1 MAQNEGPFQKG
12 ERLTAVKLNELTTGK
27 PLSVSGRGVINRS
40 AGHDEM
46 ELSTPEVIY
55 IRLTEKDAT
64 KTPVR
69 YGWIEVDRLGNPNA
83 TISATWGNITTRTAN
98 ATDDFAIEPNNGT
111 LSTTD
116 NTIYRA
122 ERSLTTGE
130 WLINSGG
137 GGSAG
142 QTPVTNPI
150 IMLLGTYNDYKD
162 CPGVPA
168 KPPTFTANG
177 TDFCAPPYA
186 WSAYEVC
193 NYKYVKKFD
202 MRDFGHWATEL
213 NGGSATAFRRFY
225 NAYYGNATTSANLTL
240 NSNTPTNCKGVR
252 FLGFSSQSS
261 LVCTCP
267 TWLSQVT
274 CLKFTAK
281 FVAALTDDTTDTC
294 PAQFYT
300 DMAPYWGTT
309 QTGIAYQQSAG
320 ACTWA
325 ADIGPFSLTLIWQEI
340 PISGGCNWGPDV
352 FDPCNPCDGFGELKL
367 TMGKSSSSGGTPAN
381 WYSGYS
387 ITQQAIHGLI
397 LDCTTGPITVPVSI
411 KYSPC
416 PQVFESL
423 TVQCCSAG
431 EIAAATS
438 SP

>member
-1 MAQNEGPFQKG
+1 MAQNAGPFTKG
-12 ERLTAVKLNELTTGK
+12 ERLTAVKLNEIADGS
-27 PLSVSGRGVINRS
+27 PISISGRGVVNRS
-40 AGHDEM
+40 AGRDEI
-46 ELSTPEVIY
+46 ELSTPETIFV
-55 IRLTEKDAT
+55 RLTEKDASKNPT
-64 KTPVR
+64 R
-69 YGWIEVDRLGNPNA
+69 YGWQEVDRLGTPNA
-83 TISATWGNITTRTAN
+83 TVNSTWGNITTRKAN
-98 ATDDFAIEPNNGT
+98 ATDDYAIDLNNGDLT
-111 LSTTD
+111 VSN
-116 NTIYRA
+116 NTVYRA

-130 WLINSGG
+130 WLLTTGG
-137 GGSAG
+137 GGGAG
-142 QTPVTNPI
+142 QNTVTNPI

-213 NGGSATAFRRFY
+213 NSGTATAFRRFY

-240 NSNTPTNCKGVR
+240 NSNSPTNCKGVR

-261 LVCTCP
+261 LVCVCP
-267 TWLSQVT
+267 TWLTQVK

-281 FVAALTDDTTDTC
+281 FVAALTDDPADTC
-294 PAQFYT
+294 PNQFYL

-309 QTGIAYQQSAG
+309 QTVTACQQSPG
-320 ACTWA
+320 ACSWA

-340 PISGGCNWGPDV
+340 PIAGGCNWGPDV
-352 FDPCNPCDGFGELKL
+352 FDPCNPCDGFGQLKL
-367 TMGKSSSSGGTPAN
+367 TMGKGSGSGGNASN
-381 WYSGYS
+381 FYSGYNL
-387 ITQQAIHGLI
+387 TQQAIHGLV
-397 LDCTTGPITVPVSI
+397 LDCTTGPLAVPFSI
-411 KYSPC
+411 KYSSC

-431 EIAAATS
+431 ENTACG
-438 SP
+438 

>member
-1 MAQNEGPFQKG
+1 MAKTEGPFQKG
-12 ERLTAVKLNELTTGK
+12 ERLTAVKLNELAVGK

-40 AGHDEM
+40 AGHEEI

-55 IRLTEKDAT
+55 MRLTEKDAS

-69 YGWIEVDRLGNPNA
+69 YGWVEVDRMGNPNG

-98 ATDDFAIEPNNGT
+98 ATNDFAIELNNGT

-116 NTIYRA
+116 NAIHRA

-130 WLINSGG
+130 WVITSGAGG
-137 GGSAG
+137 GANTKTQS
-142 QTPVTNPI
+142 NPI
-150 IMLLGTYNDYKD
+150 IMLLGPWADYKD

-186 WSAYEVC
+186 WAAYDVC

-225 NAYYGNATTSANLTL
+225 NAYYGNSTESANFTA
-240 NSNTPTNCKGVR
+240 NTPTSCKGVR

-261 LVCTCP
+261 LVCVCP
-267 TWLSQVT
+267 TWLTQVK

-281 FVAALTDDTTDTC
+281 FVAAIADDPADTC
-294 PAQFYT
+294 PNQFYL

-309 QTGIAYQQSAG
+309 QTVTACQQSPG

-340 PISGGCNWGPDV
+340 PISGGCNWGPDI
-352 FDPCNPCDGFGELKL
+352 FDPCNPCDGFGVLKL
-367 TMGKSSSSGGTPAN
+367 TMGKGQSSGGNASN
-381 WYSGYS
+381 FYSGYTL
-387 ITQQAIHGLI
+387 TQQAVRLLI
-397 LDCTTGPITVPVSI
+397 EDCTTGPVTVPVSI
-411 KYSPC
+411 KYSTC

-431 EIAAATS
+431 ENTACE
-438 SP
+438 

>member
-1 MAQNEGPFQKG
+1 MAKTEGPFQKG
-12 ERLTAVKLNELTTGK
+12 ERLTAVKLNELAVGK

-40 AGHDEM
+40 AGHEEI

-55 IRLTEKDAT
+55 MRLTEKDAS

-69 YGWIEVDRLGNPNA
+69 YGWVEVDRMGNPNG

-98 ATDDFAIEPNNGT
+98 ATNDFAIELNNGT

-116 NTIYRA
+116 NAIHRA

-130 WLINSGG
+130 WVITSGAGG
-137 GGSAG
+137 GANTKTQS
-142 QTPVTNPI
+142 NPI
-150 IMLLGTYNDYKD
+150 IMLLGPWADYKD

-168 KPPTFTANG
+168 KPPTFSSGANA

-186 WSAYEVC
+186 WAAYDVC

-213 NGGSATAFRRFY
+213 NGGSATAFRRLY
-225 NAYYGNATTSANLTL
+225 NAYYGNSTESANLTA
-240 NSNTPTNCKGVR
+240 NTTTNCKGVR

-261 LVCTCP
+261 LVCVCP
-267 TWLSQVT
+267 TWLTQVK

-281 FVAALTDDTTDTC
+281 FVAAIEDNPADTC
-294 PAQFYT
+294 PNQFYL

-309 QTGIAYQQSAG
+309 QTVTACQQSPG

-340 PISGGCNWGPDV
+340 PISGGCNWGPDI
-352 FDPCNPCDGFGELKL
+352 FDPCNPCDGFGVLKL
-367 TMGKSSSSGGTPAN
+367 TMGKGQSSGGNASN
-381 WYSGYS
+381 FYSGYTL
-387 ITQQAIHGLI
+387 TQQAVRLLI
-397 LDCTTGPITVPVSI
+397 EDCTTGPVTVPVSI
-411 KYSPC
+411 KYSTC

-423 TVQCCSAG
+423 TVQCCSA
-431 EIAAATS
+431 EENTACE
-438 SP
+438 